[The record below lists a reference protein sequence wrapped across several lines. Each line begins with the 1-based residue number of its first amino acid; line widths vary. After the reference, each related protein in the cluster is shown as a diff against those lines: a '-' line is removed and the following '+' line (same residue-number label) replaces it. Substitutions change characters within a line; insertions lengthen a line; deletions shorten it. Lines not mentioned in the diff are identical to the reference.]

1 MEKGSYP
8 GSPLNDPLLRNDDD
22 GDSDFDGYGVGGG
35 GGGGDDVD
43 DDLLGPGRKRGGD
56 HQ

>member
-35 GGGGDDVD
+35 GDDVD